1 MWVSFHWS
9 PRRASVERNAHQRSE
24 TFHAWS
30 AGARV
35 ERNAHGRH
43 AGPLQTRRLS
53 KALLGGGSY
62 RRRVLKRILPIITLI
77 ALVIPVAG
85 ANARPPA
92 TAHSSIVGGQ
102 NASIGDWPSISFIL
116 AAWDQNGDGELEG
129 AAGCTGT
136 VINPNWVISAAH
148 CLFRPDGEPV
158 DALITLTGATDKTG
172 AGGGEVIVVDKVV
185 VNPNWSWDTLHGDA
199 LLLHLKSRSSRPT
212 MKLAAPGGPYVTVEN
227 LPNAA
232 GWGTTDENSTIGT
245 DVLKEAYL
253 ELQSDETCGDIVPN
267 YDPETQTCAGTADT
281 AGACKGDSGGPLVV
295 FDKNTGEPYLWGLT
309 SFGPGLGL
317 GLPVCTLQAPA
328 YYSWIPGFLPWITNT
343 LSPPKPGGGPSGP
356 GPVVRP
362 PRDSTAPVVSG
373 ARLSKKKVKRR
384 RGATL
389 SFDVSEAAAVTVTI
403 LKKSR
408 RVATVPLPAP
418 AGHVTRKLSTKKLK
432 RGRYTLQIVAIDPA
446 GNRSR
451 PATVAFK
458 VVR

>member
-1 MWVSFHWS
+1 
-9 PRRASVERNAHQRSE
+9 
-24 TFHAWS
+24 
-30 AGARV
+30 
-35 ERNAHGRH
+35 
-43 AGPLQTRRLS
+43 
-53 KALLGGGSY
+53 
-62 RRRVLKRILPIITLI
+62 VLKRILPIITLI
-77 ALVIPVAG
+77 ALVVPVAG

-92 TAHSSIVGGQ
+92 TAHTSIVGGQ
-102 NASIGDWPSISFIL
+102 NASIGDWPSIAFIL

-136 VINPNWVISAAH
+136 VINPSWVISAAH

-199 LLLHLKSRSSRPT
+199 LLLHLKSRSSRPA
-212 MKLAAPGGPYVTVEN
+212 MKLASPGGPYVTVEN

-253 ELQSDETCGDIVPN
+253 ELQSDDTCAAIVPN
-267 YDPETQTCAGTADT
+267 YDPETQTCAGTEDT
-281 AGACKGDSGGPLVV
+281 AGACKGDSGGPLIV
-295 FDKNTGEPYLWGLT
+295 FDKNTGEPYLWGIT
-309 SFGPGLGL
+309 SFGPQLGL
-317 GLPVCTLQAPA
+317 GLPICSLKAPA
-328 YYSWIPGFLPWITNT
+328 YYSWVPGFLPWIAKT
-343 LSPPKPGGGPSGP
+343 LSPPKPGGGPAGP

-362 PRDSTAPVVSG
+362 PRDTTAPVVSG
-373 ARLSKKKVKRR
+373 ARLSRKKVKRR

-403 LKKSR
+403 LRKTR
-408 RVATVPLPAP
+408 RVATVPLPAS
-418 AGHVTRKLSTKKLK
+418 AGHVARKLSTKKLK
-432 RGRYTLQIVAIDPA
+432 RGSYKLQIVAIDAA